1 MLHGR
6 YSGSDSVGPCP
17 MLHEIVAGTYFAQ
30 FPVVHVVSRLLWGRT
45 YVMWHKFI
53 RTSGLFGCLLARI
66 DEAM

>member
-1 MLHGR
+1 
-6 YSGSDSVGPCP
+6 